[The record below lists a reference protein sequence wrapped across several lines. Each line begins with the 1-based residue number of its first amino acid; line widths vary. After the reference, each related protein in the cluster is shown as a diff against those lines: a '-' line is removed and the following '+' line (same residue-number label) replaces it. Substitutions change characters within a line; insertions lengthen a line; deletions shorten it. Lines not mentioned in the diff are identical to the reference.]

1 MKNPVIAKMLKYYR
15 KANNLSV
22 DDIAA
27 YLDECGISVAN
38 KTIYGWE
45 SGQTQPDAD
54 ILLYLCKYY
63 RITDI
68 LGTFGYSKKKKPETI
83 TYSLKERDL
92 VDAYRKNINMQ
103 AAVDNLPPLIYERRE
118 NKLYL
123 PYANPSPFMSKPI
136 PILFS

>member
-1 MKNPVIAKMLKYYR
+1 MIINKLELIRQYIINNECIIEMRFKMKNPVIAKMLKYYR

-103 AAVDNLPPLIYERRE
+103 AA
-118 NKLYL
+118 
-123 PYANPSPFMSKPI
+123 
-136 PILFS
+136 

>member
-45 SGQTQPDAD
+45 SGQTQPMP
-54 ILLYLCKYY
+54 IFSYISVN
-63 RITDI
+63 ITV
-68 LGTFGYSKKKKPETI
+68 
-83 TYSLKERDL
+83 SL
-92 VDAYRKNINMQ
+92 I
-103 AAVDNLPPLIYERRE
+103 
-118 NKLYL
+118 
-123 PYANPSPFMSKPI
+123 F
-136 PILFS
+136 

>member
-54 ILLYLCKYY
+54 TLLL
-63 RITDI
+63 
-68 LGTFGYSKKKKPETI
+68 
-83 TYSLKERDL
+83 
-92 VDAYRKNINMQ
+92 
-103 AAVDNLPPLIYERRE
+103 
-118 NKLYL
+118 
-123 PYANPSPFMSKPI
+123 
-136 PILFS
+136 LFSYISVNITVSLIF

>member
-15 KANNLSV
+15 KSNNLSV

-54 ILLYLCKYY
+54 IIEKTRLC
-63 RITDI
+63 
-68 LGTFGYSKKKKPETI
+68 
-83 TYSLKERDL
+83 SL
-92 VDAYRKNINMQ
+92 
-103 AAVDNLPPLIYERRE
+103 P
-118 NKLYL
+118 
-123 PYANPSPFMSKPI
+123 
-136 PILFS
+136 